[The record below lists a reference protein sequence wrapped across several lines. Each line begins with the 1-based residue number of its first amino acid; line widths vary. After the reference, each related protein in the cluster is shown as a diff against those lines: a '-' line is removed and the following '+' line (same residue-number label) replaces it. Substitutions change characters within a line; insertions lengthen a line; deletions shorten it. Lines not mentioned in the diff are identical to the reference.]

1 MAMLVKL
8 CGENRQRA
16 IDRDGG
22 VFYSVRNCGCDLST
36 NNPSWKTASSSF
48 KKKKRE
54 RECFFSATMDRVQG
68 KKDIERTC
76 SGFSA
81 LLAALYDHRRLIG
94 VEN

>member
-48 KKKKRE
+48 KKKKRK
-54 RECFFSATMDRVQG
+54 RMLLLRDDGQG
-68 KKDIERTC
+68 
-76 SGFSA
+76 SGEKG
-81 LLAALYDHRRLIG
+81 Y
-94 VEN
+94 